1 MKKIIK
7 ITLVALFFV
16 GCTQRLGDFTV
27 MSTRNVDLN
36 ANYVK
41 VENNVRGQDKKS
53 IIIFIPTGTPNIES
67 AIDQALKSVD
77 GGAVMTDVSLT
88 YKWFYIPYIY
98 GEYIYEVE
106 GDVWKKSNVD
116 VGDFMNDSDKIYKAV
131 QKNGE
136 ILLVENEQE

>member
-1 MKKIIK
+1 MKRIIK

-27 MSTRNVDLN
+27 LSTRNVDLN

-41 VENNVRGQDKKS
+41 VENNVIGQDKKS
-53 IIIFIPTGTPNIES
+53 IIIIIPTGTPNIEA

-131 QKNGE
+131 QRNGE

>member
-136 ILLVENEQE
+136 ILLVENEKD

>member
-1 MKKIIK
+1 MKNII
-7 ITLVALFFV
+7 ILSIVLLVI

-41 VENNVRGQDKKS
+41 VENNVIGQDKKS
-53 IIIFIPTGTPNIES
+53 IIIIIPTGIPNIEA

-77 GGAVMTDVSLT
+77 GGALMTDVSLT
-88 YKWFYIPYIY
+88 YKWYWIPYIY

-106 GDVWKKSNVD
+106 GDVWKKTNVD

-131 QKNGE
+131 QRNGE

>member
-1 MKKIIK
+1 MKNII
-7 ITLVALFFV
+7 ILSIVLLVI

-41 VENNVRGQDKKS
+41 VENNVIGQDKKS
-53 IIIFIPTGTPNIES
+53 IIIIIPTGTPNIEA

-106 GDVWKKSNVD
+106 GDVWKKTNVD

-131 QKNGE
+131 QRNGE

>member
-41 VENNVRGQDKKS
+41 VENNVRGQDKKQ